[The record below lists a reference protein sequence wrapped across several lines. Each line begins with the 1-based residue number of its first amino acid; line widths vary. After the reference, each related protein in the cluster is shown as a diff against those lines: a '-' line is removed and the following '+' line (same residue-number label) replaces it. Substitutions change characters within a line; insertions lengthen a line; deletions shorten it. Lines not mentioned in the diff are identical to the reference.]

1 MEDKQKICDLLL
13 PVLKETRRFRNLDD
27 LEYIPEQGIV
37 IATFADG
44 TIRKADVW
52 LKEGD
57 QVIIETIKQLKTE
70 IGGVYEK

>member
-13 PVLKETRRFRNLDD
+13 PALQATRAFYDLDD

-44 TIRKADVW
+44 TIRKVDVW